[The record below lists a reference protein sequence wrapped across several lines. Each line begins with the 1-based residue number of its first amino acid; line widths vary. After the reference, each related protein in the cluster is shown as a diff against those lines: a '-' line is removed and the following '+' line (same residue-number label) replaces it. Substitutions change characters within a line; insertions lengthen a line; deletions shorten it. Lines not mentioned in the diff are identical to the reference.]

1 MFSNGP
7 ISSWT
12 ISGFQQYLNS
22 AVSESITGSD
32 SVDAFSTNQVVD
44 VNISE
49 TSFASDLVNVPG
61 SIFNSSINV
70 TADAASQFFT
80 QPILVAEVEE
90 EAAAGDPFVATVD
103 FVSLINE
110 TAVPLDTVSA
120 AAEFVSSVAETA
132 EASEILTPSFSV
144 FITVPESATGADTV
158 AITLNMSASV
168 ADEFFASGQASS
180 LGIFNPQFSDS
191 AVMRD
196 AALAGVTFQSLFIDS
211 ASVLDTAFSAY
222 LWNPVDDSQGSIWQ
236 PVNDSQT
243 GGWTPVNDSQGSVW
257 VEINP
262 NDDKR
267 YS

>member
-22 AVSESITGSD
+22 AVSESVTGSD
-32 SVDAFSTNQVVD
+32 SVASVLFAAAL
-44 VNISE
+44 ISE
-49 TSFASDLVNVPG
+49 TSTASDSVDAPG
-61 SIFNSSINV
+61 SIFNSSVILTGN
-70 TADAASQFFT
+70 ASSQFFT
-80 QPILVAEVEE
+80 QPILVAQVEE
-90 EAAAGDPFVATVD
+90 EARGGGPFGATAN
-103 FVSLINE
+103 FVSLVNE
-110 TAVPLDTVSA
+110 VAIPSDAVSA
-120 AAEFVSSVAETA
+120 ASIFVSSVAETGVA
-132 EASEILTPSFSV
+132 TDIVTPSFSV
-144 FITVPESATGADTV
+144 FTTIPESATGADTV

-168 ADEFFASGQASS
+168 AETSSSSAQVSS

-191 AVMRD
+191 VVVRD
-196 AALAGVTFQSLFIDS
+196 VALAGVTFQSLFSDS
-211 ASVLDTAFSAY
+211 ASILDTVSGAY

>member
-22 AVSESITGSD
+22 AVSESVTGLDSVASVLFAVSSISETSTASD
-32 SVDAFSTNQVVD
+32 SVDA
-44 VNISE
+44 
-49 TSFASDLVNVPG
+49 PG
-61 SIFNSSINV
+61 SIFNSSVLLTGN
-70 TADAASQFFT
+70 ASLQFFT
-80 QPILVAEVEE
+80 QPIFVAQVEE
-90 EAAAGDPFVATVD
+90 DASGGGLFGATANFASLVSEVAIPSDV
-103 FVSLINE
+103 
-110 TAVPLDTVSA
+110 VSA
-120 AAEFVSSVAETA
+120 TPIYVSNVAETGVA
-132 EASEILTPSFSV
+132 AEILTPSFSV

-158 AITLNMSASV
+158 AMTLNMSASV
-168 ADEFFASGQASS
+168 AETSSSSAQMSS
-180 LGIFNPQFSDS
+180 LGVFNLQFSDS
-191 AVMRD
+191 TVIND
-196 AALAGVTFQSLFIDS
+196 VTLAGVTFQSLFSDS
-211 ASVLDTAFSAY
+211 ASLFDTVSGAY